1 MEDLKSRFKIEESQ
15 SGFDFLINNITSIE
29 ILKYS
34 VGYPSVLIGNNI
46 VDKMTLIF
54 YNKNTRTIIDS
65 VDYVDSN
72 ISKAIVGEEV
82 DISKIVYSV
91 YNDRLK
97 NFCFNKCI
105 EIIIDLL
112 EDLKDEKKKIRN

>member
-54 YNKNTRTIIDS
+54 YDKNTRTIIDS

-82 DISKIVYSV
+82 DISKIVYSA

-105 EIIIDLL
+105 EILIDLL
-112 EDLKDEKKKIRN
+112 EDLKNDNI